1 MNLDDAKALFTGLL
15 IAAVVVVA
23 FALMAHAEDTQP
35 KPPARFTCWAVRQAV
50 KLYGEAEVI
59 AWAKAKGASDEEID
73 RGRRC
78 IKRS

>member
-1 MNLDDAKALFTGLL
+1 MNRDDAKALLQAVL
-15 IAAVVVVA
+15 IAAILIVA
-23 FALMAHAEDTQP
+23 AAALACAEDTQP